1 MLVRIIIAAVMF
13 TVLMI
18 VGHIVKMPL
27 WLSGVLYLICYVI
40 IGYDI
45 VRKAVLGIK
54 NGRMMDENFLMT
66 VATVGAAALAIYS
79 KSGDFAEAVAV
90 MLFYQVGEFFQGLA
104 VGKSR
109 RNISELMDIRPDYA
123 NIMQDGKLVRIDPD
137 EVETGS
143 IIIVQQG
150 EKIPI
155 DGVIV
160 KGSSALN
167 TSALT
172 GESAPRDVSEGD
184 EVVSGCI
191 NQSGVLEIR
200 TTKPF
205 GESTVTKILELV
217 EESSAKKSQ
226 SEKFITKFARVY
238 TPAVCFSALAL
249 AVLPPVIRL
258 LPIRHDDMTTE
269 SIPDNIFLL

>member
-79 KSGDFAEAVAV
+79 KSGDYAEAVAV

-123 NIMQDGKLVRIDPD
+123 NIMQDGKLVRTDPD

-184 EVVSGCI
+184 EVVNSYKATGKKASSGG
-191 NQSGVLEIR
+191 QMRMGGAGR
-200 TTKPF
+200 
-205 GESTVTKILELV
+205 
-217 EESSAKKSQ
+217 
-226 SEKFITKFARVY
+226 
-238 TPAVCFSALAL
+238 
-249 AVLPPVIRL
+249 PPR
-258 LPIRHDDMTTE
+258 M
-269 SIPDNIFLL
+269 